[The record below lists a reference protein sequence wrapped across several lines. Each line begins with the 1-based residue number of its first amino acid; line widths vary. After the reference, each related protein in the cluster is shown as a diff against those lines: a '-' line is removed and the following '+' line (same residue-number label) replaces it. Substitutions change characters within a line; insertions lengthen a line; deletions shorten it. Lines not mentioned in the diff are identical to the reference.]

1 MVGYRVANWDTPLW
15 VYPNPTAHRFH
26 HANAGPTQYLALHPL
41 GAWAEYLRGENR
53 RSTESLA
60 ELRGRIWVLR
70 VPVSE
75 VLELTYDNAPSHGA
89 SAEDLIAEDQIPC
102 RNLAE
107 GWRSDPAA
115 PKVFSAPS
123 AALPGTLNLVVLG
136 PRNAV
141 PYLAEVVD
149 LLMSRRRLWQ
159 RAQPPVMACCLSFAS
174 AETNI
179 RSSEHG
185 RTGSDLSSDSRPRS
199 VSWHSAVPF
208 GLCEG
213 RLGSRQPRH
222 RYAVRRRTHVV
233 ESQGMA
239 EVD

>member
-1 MVGYRVANWDTPLW
+1 MANWDTPLW
-15 VYPNPTAHRFH
+15 VSPNPTAHRFN
-26 HANAGPTQYLALHPL
+26 HANTGPTQYLALHPL
-41 GAWAEYLRGENR
+41 GAWAEYLRGEHR

-75 VLELTYDNAPSHGA
+75 VLELTYDNAPGYGA

-107 GWRSDPAA
+107 RWRDDPAA

-136 PRNAV
+136 PRIAV

-149 LLMSRRRLWQ
+149 PLLDV
-159 RAQPPVMACCLSFAS
+159 PAS
-174 AETNI
+174 IVAEGSTAPEGLLPLV
-179 RSSEHG
+179 RFRGSEHPEF
-185 RTGSDLSSDSRPRS
+185 RAWKDRKR
-199 VSWHSAVPF
+199 F
-208 GLCEG
+208 EF
-213 RLGSRQPRH
+213 RQPS
-222 RYAVRRRTHVV
+222 A
-233 ESQGMA
+233 
-239 EVD
+239 